1 MRQNIHSLCIDEK
14 YEELR
19 KSIIFEEPPK
29 IKDPIAF
36 KEISIRFK
44 DLLSTLNTEQASGM
58 IKCILADNYHMILG
72 TPGSGKT

>member
-29 IKDPIAF
+29 IKDPNAF

-44 DLLSTLNTEQASGM
+44 DLLSTLNTE
-58 IKCILADNYHMILG
+58 
-72 TPGSGKT
+72 